1 MKKPK
6 KLPHEIS
13 AYNYNLNQLH
23 EQIIFKKLV
32 PLLEEWCGKNLYQS
46 SFNLHMYLHSSV
58 AETRSTARPPIKQA
72 RNHRYKKTLLLLA
85 RMSIRNLETAKRRKL
100 QFENVSGIPN
110 LSGDTSKRNVMVLG
124 YSLTLCL
131 WSIYC
136 VLLMG

>member
-1 MKKPK
+1 MVWEKSISI
-6 KLPHEIS
+6 KL
-13 AYNYNLNQLH
+13 QLAH
-23 EQIIFKKLV
+23 VSV
-32 PLLEEWCGKNLYQS
+32 PPA
-46 SFNLHMYLHSSV
+46 
-58 AETRSTARPPIKQA
+58 AETRSTARLTIKQA
-72 RNHRYKKTLLLLA
+72 RIHRYKKTLLLLA

-110 LSGDTSKRNVMVLG
+110 LGGDTSKRNVMVLG